1 MCIDILS
8 RYNHKM
14 TVDISHLAERALWPH
29 FRVDCD
35 AGWHQL
41 IVDTHA
47 KLVELDPNYQIAQIK
62 EKFGGLRYYYDTGAS
77 ASVEYAMRMIVTKA
91 EILSSSICEITGL
104 PGELMVK
111 GGQYKTLNRE
121 IYEPQGWTA
130 RK

>member
-1 MCIDILS
+1 
-8 RYNHKM
+8 M
-14 TVDISHLAERALWPH
+14 TVDITHLKERALWKG
-29 FRVDCD
+29 FTVDCD

-47 KLVELDPNYQIAQIK
+47 QLLELDPNYQIAQIK

-77 ASVEYAMRMIVTKA
+77 ASVEYAMRMIVSKA
-91 EILSSSICEITGL
+91 EILSSSICEVTGL

-111 GGQYKTLNRE
+111 GGRYRTLNRE
-121 IYEPQGWTA
+121 IYELQGWTA